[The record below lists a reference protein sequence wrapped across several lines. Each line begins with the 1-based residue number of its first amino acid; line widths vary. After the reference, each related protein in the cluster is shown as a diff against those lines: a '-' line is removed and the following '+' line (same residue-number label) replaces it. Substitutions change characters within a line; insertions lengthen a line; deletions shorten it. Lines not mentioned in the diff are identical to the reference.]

1 MVTKEQKMSSEEI
14 KRQFRAAKLEVS
26 RQLYKELAAE
36 FAKVKSHKTRRVV
49 LS

>member
-1 MVTKEQKMSSEEI
+1 MATKEIKFSSEEI

-36 FAKVKSHKTRRVV
+36 FSRSGSHKTQ
-49 LS
+49 

>member
-1 MVTKEQKMSSEEI
+1 MVTKKTELSSEEI

-36 FAKVKSHKTRRVV
+36 FARPRSHKTR
-49 LS
+49 